1 MLDEQDDLRHQI
13 RAGSLQ
19 HHILK
24 ALRNVEGKD
33 AEGIWGTLLP
43 QKIRLISLDD
53 LRNAYLKTLRTSEL
67 VTQAGSIYSLTLDG
81 YATLNFLNLKSD
93 SKARNKLIMV
103 KSADLKTSG
112 RYLGEELTAS
122 CGRAGA
128 YDFLGLPS
136 RIGNELIPH
145 PTAHLAEV

>member
-19 HHILK
+19 HHILR
-24 ALRNVEGKD
+24 ALKDLEGKD

-53 LRNAYLKTLRTSEL
+53 LRDSYLKVMVVSDL
-67 VTQAGSIYSLTLDG
+67 VTQNGSLYSLTING
-81 YATLNFLNLKSD
+81 YAMLNFLNLKSD
-93 SKARNKLIMV
+93 NRSKLSIV
-103 KSADLKTSG
+103 KRADLRTSG
-112 RYLGEELTAS
+112 NYSGEELKAT
-122 CGRAGA
+122 CDRKGA

-136 RIGNELIPH
+136 RMGNELVPH

>member
-19 HHILK
+19 HHVLRALK
-24 ALRNVEGKD
+24 DLEGKD

-53 LRNAYLKTLRTSEL
+53 LRDSYLKVMIVSDL
-67 VTQAGSIYSLTLDG
+67 VTQNGSLYSLTING
-81 YATLNFLNLKSD
+81 YAMLNFLNLKSSNR
-93 SKARNKLIMV
+93 SKLSIV
-103 KSADLKTSG
+103 KRADLRTSG
-112 RYLGEELTAS
+112 SYSGEELKAT
-122 CGRAGA
+122 CDRKGA

-136 RIGNELIPH
+136 RMGNELVPH